1 MKLGSKQT
9 SVYLAI
15 AILFTLIPFNAHAE
29 SAKTTVNLRE
39 FTRWDYYSYRYSG
52 EKLNRLVLP
61 GENFKGCKP
70 CKWTHADGRKARSF
84 DPIRVKAFEEIKKFG
99 QKSSASLPTI
109 EWNFT
114 PSVQPDLTKAMKRL
128 NEQAMRYWKDTIN
141 SETPYKVVVGTDKS
155 GSSLEKYLNETT
167 KGGEQISAFNSFF
180 DRYKSL
186 AKWEKARPLGGG
198 QASIDTFV
206 SNGNKVF
213 LVTYHVASFTGEKT
227 FFFTTPAHEVT
238 HIFQSVL
245 SNEVGYKNGMPI
257 SLWEGSAVLFG
268 AGIAMTNVG
277 WYSDELD
284 HVLMRLLSGSDSKVQ
299 MRTEADAIKLLIEAE
314 NPLTGLGTS
323 AGYNVGP
330 LLFEWLIAKYGVE
343 KFIALVSA
351 TGTAKSFDEALQQS
365 IGITKEDFYSA
376 AAPYVLKSYQRVQK
390 VFRG

>member
-1 MKLGSKQT
+1 
-9 SVYLAI
+9 
-15 AILFTLIPFNAHAE
+15 
-29 SAKTTVNLRE
+29 
-39 FTRWDYYSYRYSG
+39 
-52 EKLNRLVLP
+52 
-61 GENFKGCKP
+61 
-70 CKWTHADGRKARSF
+70 
-84 DPIRVKAFEEIKKFG
+84 
-99 QKSSASLPTI
+99 
-109 EWNFT
+109 
-114 PSVQPDLTKAMKRL
+114 
-128 NEQAMRYWKDTIN
+128 
-141 SETPYKVVVGTDKS
+141 
-155 GSSLEKYLNETT
+155 
-167 KGGEQISAFNSFF
+167 
-180 DRYKSL
+180 L

-206 SNGNKVF
+206 SNGSKVF

-299 MRTEADAIKLLIEAE
+299 MRTEADAVKLLIEAE

-343 KFIALVSA
+343 KFISLVSA

-365 IGITKEDFYSA
+365 IGITKEDLYSA